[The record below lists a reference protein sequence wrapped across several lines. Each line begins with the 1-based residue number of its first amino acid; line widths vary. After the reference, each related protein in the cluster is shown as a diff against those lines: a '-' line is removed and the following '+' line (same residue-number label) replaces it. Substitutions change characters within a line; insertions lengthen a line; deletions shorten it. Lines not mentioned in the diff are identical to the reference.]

1 MHNRVRELYIQQS
14 SRPGTRLFF
23 FFQPSFFRFPRP
35 LCKCFLRFTPP
46 SRAFV
51 GRRYHTES
59 PSARPSTS
67 TRLRQALPVRVFFR
81 HSPHARRFNDL
92 PSTRRG
98 VGFLAADTPPLIR
111 PCCAPPQMAHAHAVF
126 AAFAAPFTR
135 RVTPSTTRHRATGR
149 VPTRALAAPSSE
161 RRGRGRGS
169 GGGTPRLTGTDFAN
183 GRAIQSDLTSSTDPR
198 VILDVVGKHA
208 SEFDPIHAATAMHR
222 LATHARSQRD
232 REAVVGDKRF
242 KELMLVVQKKLPKMN
257 SQGLAN
263 VAWACAKLEHHP
275 ADTLL
280 TEIAEGLANELRGGV
295 QSTGKA
301 RETKSQAVS
310 NTVWAFGQLRF
321 SPGSDLLVS
330 LAASVAPLL
339 KKFKAQELSNVLL
352 GFAYLEFD
360 PGAVFFDQ
368 AMRATLDN
376 LTSFEGQETSNLLWA
391 CARIGRAPP
400 GEVIDGLLI
409 RDAAQNLGGS
419 SSPLNMSQCLW
430 ACAKV
435 REYHDCSSARL
446 RPPCLLTVCQSP
458 VQYRYSHTRRLE
470 TVCPYSSCDGTSYL
484 CPDCLS
490 IHRDI
495 QD

>member
-1 MHNRVRELYIQQS
+1 
-14 SRPGTRLFF
+14 
-23 FFQPSFFRFPRP
+23 
-35 LCKCFLRFTPP
+35 
-46 SRAFV
+46 
-51 GRRYHTES
+51 
-59 PSARPSTS
+59 
-67 TRLRQALPVRVFFR
+67 
-81 HSPHARRFNDL
+81 
-92 PSTRRG
+92 
-98 VGFLAADTPPLIR
+98 
-111 PCCAPPQMAHAHAVF
+111 MAHAHAVF

-458 VQYRYSHTRRLE
+458 VQYRYTHTRRLE
-470 TVCPYSSCDGTSYL
+470 TVCPYSSCEGTSYL